1 MMVKRDSMDACAI
14 LNVMGKFG
22 ESRCVILQ
30 QKVIQRQA
38 QGVKRRVIHRCD
50 LNTLVYDTAFMH
62 PTLAAFPRRRMGTRK
77 ILTSVELYL
86 IILNYMDY
94 CTWVGN
100 SILKSQ
106 ITIDHVCEPLLAE
119 R

>member
-77 ILTSVELYL
+77 NVTDQLMTHSTFCYKLA
-86 IILNYMDY
+86 
-94 CTWVGN
+94 
-100 SILKSQ
+100 SISCKACNGSAAAVIGRP
-106 ITIDHVCEPLLAE
+106 IT